1 MITLS
6 YYSDALLLYNS
17 QLAASSTDS
26 NYDLHCAMHCEP
38 HLGEEEREDR
48 EEILSHQDHHFRPI
62 STSRPLCR
70 TDYTSD

>member
-6 YYSDALLLYNS
+6 YYLDALLLYNS
-17 QLAASSTDS
+17 QHTASSPDS
-26 NYDLHCAMHCEP
+26 NYNLHCAVHCES

-48 EEILSHQDHHFRPI
+48 EEILSPRDHNFRPI

-70 TDYTSD
+70 ADYTSD